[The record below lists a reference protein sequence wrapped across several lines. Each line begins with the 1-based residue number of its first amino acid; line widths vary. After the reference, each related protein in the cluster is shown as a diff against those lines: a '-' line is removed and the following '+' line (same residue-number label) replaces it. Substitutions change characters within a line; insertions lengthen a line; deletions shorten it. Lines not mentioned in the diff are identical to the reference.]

1 MNITKEHVLEALK
14 NVDDPD
20 LKKDLVTLGMI
31 KELEVDGK
39 NVRFTVVLT
48 TPACPMKEMIHKACV
63 NAVLHYIDEEA
74 NVAVKMTS
82 DVTSRKGSGPMLPN
96 VKNIIGVA
104 SGKGG
109 VGKSTVASN
118 LALALVKL
126 GASVGLV
133 DADIYGPSQTIMF
146 DVMDA
151 KPISKEIDGVHKMI
165 PIESFGVKLLSIG
178 FFTEYKVFGNLNKS
192 PFYSAVGKMDAPF
205 GQMGT
210 VNPFTNSTMW
220 HAFGG
225 LGYGAQIGYNK
236 GGLHAKIML
245 AQGGAQ
251 FRALHVPV
259 GNATA
264 VPSKLN
270 NLVADLNYKLVIS
283 DKVNLKAGA
292 SYKKGGAYCQG
303 FPVFHF
309 TPCEENNPEYTVYGT
324 LDVNNRLIVMA
335 SFAKTFDEWEGTFNP
350 TPPLNIFEASK
361 VSSLSLG
368 AKYDLNK
375 VGKIKHTLSGEF
387 SNFIAGP
394 NGAPWE
400 RQNQYVLGYQAL
412 MNKSAKLFVEIFRT
426 EGFAPLNFIS
436 GSADFDPFPPGTTH
450 SDRDANSMGIVL
462 GAQISF

>member
-1 MNITKEHVLEALK
+1 MYRTFFFLALLLVGNYALAQIDTTAIKRIGINPEFSYKMLDQNQNLRKVEILLNSKKKKLIKNNNLIIGTSLISIVDYQHSNTDSKFGYLMRHPTANNQIGKDVSEAVIHSFQLSVTATINRWITSYA
-14 NVDDPD
+14 
-20 LKKDLVTLGMI
+20 
-31 KELEVDGK
+31 ELLYNPEQS
-39 NVRFTVVLT
+39 F
-48 TPACPMKEMIHKACV
+48 
-63 NAVLHYIDEEA
+63 
-74 NVAVKMTS
+74 
-82 DVTSRKGSGPMLPN
+82 GSGT
-96 VKNIIGVA
+96 I
-104 SGKGG
+104 
-109 VGKSTVASN
+109 TN
-118 LALALVKL
+118 LNRNQIQLRKAFV
-126 GASVGLV
+126 
-133 DADIYGPSQTIMF
+133 
-146 DVMDA
+146 
-151 KPISKEIDGVHKMI
+151 
-165 PIESFGVKLLSIG
+165 
-178 FFTEYKVFGNLNKS
+178 VFGNLNKS
-192 PFYSAVGKMDAPF
+192 PFYGAVGKMDAPF

-270 NLVADLNYKLVIS
+270 NFVADLNYKLVIS

-324 LDVNNRLIVMA
+324 LDVNNRLNVMA

-350 TPPLNIFEASK
+350 TPPLNVFEASK

-368 AKYDLNK
+368 VKYDLNK

-400 RQNQYVLGYQAL
+400 RQNQYILGYQAL